1 MAQLRGARGV
11 GIVLAVAFL
20 LARAHPCVAQAE
32 IKPFTRVLERG
43 ATRTNYPTFGSFNVH
58 AVEIRGVYYV
68 ALVDTDANGVSHVV
82 VKQSDDGGQ
91 TWADFIPS
99 SRGMLTIEQPP
110 VVVADAVGRM
120 HMGWTAPNGKGN
132 YAVYGATTE
141 DPDRLAPTPLVW
153 RQDVGNSNAKFAMA
167 YNPTAD
173 CVHWS
178 RRNGS
183 GDMELYSMQ
192 LTGSQ
197 STGYTLSWR
206 ITPLITHVGNCNTDY
221 WDAHYQSLFV
231 DGLGRLH
238 LIYTPHHWPNG
249 SCDSSRYERVNVGYM
264 YSDDAGRTFQRAD
277 GSPIALPAR
286 ADNFTSAGTM
296 LASANGTT
304 IWGASLYADKQHV
317 FILYHDSRISTHY
330 CVRLERETGLE
341 QARSVVRGMPQHMA
355 FAADPLT
362 GNLYLFAGD
371 QLVASFDEGGD
382 WSFILAND
390 PPSGAQYFA
399 STAYPLVTSHRQ
411 VIGLMTDVVT
421 GPEGSARD
429 AIFAAFPLNLLLE
442 GPYPN
447 VAGHK
452 NHFDVYLGSKPDHV
466 VRLYGSYSTGNA
478 AIPECPGV
486 SLNLGAPWRLLGE
499 SRTDFKGRV
508 EFAPIIPSGL
518 TGRTVYFSAVEV
530 DVCRVSNLLVTTFD

>member
-1 MAQLRGARGV
+1 MARSRGFNCFGV
-11 GIVLAVAFL
+11 VLATGFL
-20 LARAHPCVAQAE
+20 LVHACCCLAQVE

-68 ALVDTDANGVSHVV
+68 AYVETDANGISRVV
-82 VKQSDDGGQ
+82 VKQSGDAGQ
-91 TWADFIPS
+91 TWEDLIPS

-110 VVVADAVGRM
+110 VIVADSAGRM

-132 YAVYGATTE
+132 YAVYGPSPG
-141 DPDRLAPTPLVW
+141 DPDRLASTPLVW

-167 YNPTAD
+167 YNEVAD

-197 STGYTLSWR
+197 STGYGLSWR
-206 ITPLITHVGNCNTDY
+206 VTPLITHVGNCGTDY

-231 DGLGRLH
+231 DELGRLH

-249 SCDSSRYERVNVGYM
+249 SCDSSHYERVNVGYM
-264 YSDDAGRTFQRAD
+264 YSDDAGRTFHRAN
-277 GSPIALPAR
+277 GFPISLPAR
-286 ADNFTSAGTM
+286 ADNLSSAGTM
-296 LASANGTT
+296 LAAGSGTT
-304 IWGASLYADKQHV
+304 IWGASLYADSQHV
-317 FILYHDSRISTHY
+317 FVLYHDSRISTHY
-330 CVRLERETGLE
+330 CVRLGRETGTE
-341 QARSVVRGMPQHMA
+341 EARSVVRGMPQHMA
-355 FAADPLT
+355 FSADAQT
-362 GNLYLFAGD
+362 GNLYLFTGD

-390 PPSGAQYFA
+390 PPTGAQYFA

-411 VIGLMTDVVT
+411 IIGLTTDVVS
-421 GPEGSARD
+421 GPEGSTRD
-429 AIFAAFPLNLLLE
+429 AIFAAYPLNLLLE

-447 VAGHK
+447 IAGHK
-452 NHFDVYLGSKPDHV
+452 NHFDVYLGSKPDHA
-466 VRLYGSYSTGNA
+466 VRLYASYSTGNA
-478 AIPECPGV
+478 AIPECPGL
-486 SLNLGAPWRLLGE
+486 SLNLGTPWRMLGE
-499 SRTDFKGRV
+499 ARTDFKGRV

-518 TGRTVYFSAVEV
+518 SGRTVYFSAVEV
-530 DVCRVSNLLVTTFD
+530 DACRVSNLLVTTFD